1 MVERF
6 VNTVITD
13 QVESSS
19 SAHGSQ
25 KTVTISEEDY
35 VKFLQYQASNHA
47 SLPSASLAQ
56 KADGSTT
63 KVKGLGTVEVNPSL
77 PLSSVLYDLKT
88 KRTIGGGHEHNGLY
102 FLNFNGP
109 IACPAIVLIV
119 AGTSTTSRALS
130 WVISLLLNHRHVLQK
145 AQEEIDFFV
154 GKERWVEESDI
165 KNLVYL
171 QVKETMRLH
180 PPAPV
185 PMPRQADE
193 DCNVA
198 LSWRSPNSQ

>member
-1 MVERF
+1 MHNSF
-6 VNTVITD
+6 II
-13 QVESSS
+13 
-19 SAHGSQ
+19 
-25 KTVTISEEDY
+25 K
-35 VKFLQYQASNHA
+35 K
-47 SLPSASLAQ
+47 
-56 KADGSTT
+56 
-63 KVKGLGTVEVNPSL
+63 
-77 PLSSVLYDLKT
+77 
-88 KRTIGGGHEHNGLY
+88 IGN
-102 FLNFNGP
+102 
-109 IACPAIVLIV
+109 CTVLIV

-145 AQEEIDFFV
+145 AQEEIDSFV

-171 QVKETMRLH
+171 QAIVKETMRLH

-198 LSWRSPNSQ
+198 FYYFLPANTRFFTKFWAIV